1 MASRWRWIAQ
11 VGFLVGAGMLALA
24 GLWAVVMLVTA
35 APNLGIAAPEPP
47 RQRPAPRGLP
57 DHVRIVREAAP
68 GATSD
73 DTYVVS
79 CHMVSPQLSFALPP
93 IAIGDGEKV
102 MLADTI
108 EMAAVMLAVASVV
121 IVGLSLATVRGLR
134 AGTLLAPEPV
144 ATISV
149 ARVRENEVWLEL
161 TVECRSGGQAAQA
174 HYRGEVALDRL
185 AVAPF
190 GARDTRVEAVV
201 RRGKQ

>member
-11 VGFLVGAGMLALA
+11 VGFLAGAGMLALA

-108 EMAAVMLAVASVV
+108 EIAAAAPASA
-121 IVGLSLATVRGLR
+121 GDGGGESAAGENWE
-134 AGTLLAPEPV
+134 GTL

-149 ARVRENEVWLEL
+149 ARVRENEVWLDL